1 MTKTI
6 LKKKKCRKG
15 KWLTEKALQI
25 AEKKKEKQGRKG
37 EIYQL
42 NSEFQRRAKR
52 DKETFLN
59 AKKEKETIE
68 W

>member
-52 DKETFLN
+52 DQETFLN

-68 W
+68 